1 MFVFTIIETIMYY
14 MCMCITLHNVKD
26 YIFRGN
32 LRLIIA
38 PVLYSILMVLNYLVA
53 KDATNFISFFIK
65 LLIFF
70 NNIIKEK
77 EGEFY
82 EKSNK

>member
-53 KDATNFISFFIK
+53 KDATNFISFFII
-65 LLIFF
+65 LL
-70 NNIIKEK
+70 
-77 EGEFY
+77 FY
-82 EKSNK
+82 CHLNSFLRIPSFQQ